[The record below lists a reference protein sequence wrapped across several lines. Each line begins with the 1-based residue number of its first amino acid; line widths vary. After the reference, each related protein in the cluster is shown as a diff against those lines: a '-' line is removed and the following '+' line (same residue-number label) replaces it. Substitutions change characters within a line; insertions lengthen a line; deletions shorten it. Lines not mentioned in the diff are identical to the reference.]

1 MVCCFLPAPIS
12 HNDTPL
18 LRYTSPSPPHPPG
31 QPEGL
36 DIYTSHLAQGD
47 RFLSLRRL
55 LKRNAG
61 PVMDLDF
68 LLDEIM
74 ADVIP
79 LDWDAVIRSEL
90 PLKVVASSLTTLRS
104 EVLDSFSDRSD
115 LVECLK
121 ASANVPQIVGGPRC
135 HRGHQLVDAA
145 VFEPLPVKAAL
156 RSVGLV

>member
-1 MVCCFLPAPIS
+1 MHPLLPPLPAP
-12 HNDTPL
+12 T
-18 LRYTSPSPPHPPG
+18 TG

-55 LKRNAG
+55 LSRNAG

-68 LLDEIM
+68 LLDDVM

-79 LDWDAVIRSEL
+79 LDWDAVIRSQL

-104 EVLDSFSDRSD
+104 EVLDSFTDRQD

-121 ASANVPQIVGGPRC
+121 ASANVPEIVGGPRS

-145 VFEPLPVKAAL
+145 VFEPLPIKAAL
-156 RSVGLV
+156 R